1 MKINI
6 VTNEFKKATR
16 FLNIALFFFCLFIP
30 VIFISLSFT
39 SNKFMEGLVI
49 VLILVNAILLLIAIF
64 LLIFRQ
70 FLKKSIEV
78 NESQME
84 ALHINSQVSL
94 SQIKEKTEIE
104 YFENSLKIINDPRDY
119 ELTNT
124 TAFKLL
130 KSNNEIT
137 TTNTFIKSKWLDIP
151 PREIFKSI
159 VSALEG
165 WN

>member
-6 VTNEFKKATR
+6 VTNNFKKATR
-16 FLNIALFFFCLFIP
+16 YLNISMLIFCIFMI
-30 VIFISLSFT
+30 ITFISLWFT
-39 SNKFMEGLVI
+39 DSDFMEGIFVI
-49 VLILVNAILLLIAIF
+49 FLFASGVMLLISIF
-64 LLIFRQ
+64 LLILRPVF
-70 FLKKSIEV
+70 KKTIEI
-78 NESQME
+78 NENQIE
-84 ALHINSQVSL
+84 ALHINSNVDT
-94 SQIKEKTEIE
+94 SQIKEKAEIT
-104 YFENSLKIINDPRDY
+104 YFGNNLKIINDPRDY
-119 ELTNT
+119 ELNNT
-124 TAFKLL
+124 TVFKLL